1 MDMDKKPI
9 YQLKQKYLSLFKSMT
24 WTRAINELKS
34 IDSVSEIRS
43 VVDCIK
49 RVYGK
54 LPGDIEG
61 VLYPKTL
68 GELSHISSKFYKPIS
83 ALSEINWFLSYA
95 RNNWSQ
101 LQWFAEKK
109 NEYEQAFLLGQFQ
122 TCHAVLDEVKDKL
135 GVSLWLY
142 EQYCVLLEYEGRSKD
157 SMNLISDVL
166 KSCGD
171 NNNYIP
177 WLVYYLFE
185 RSSRKLSPFKFD
197 EDLNALY
204 KKNKTDLHEDYYK
217 YIIFRLNYYNRPS
230 DMDFSLPIMF
240 ESISSLID
248 RYLVVISVVKA
259 SLERNIDDEL
269 IISRGLYLYNKTND
283 KSLIPIIALD
293 KEKLGDDY
301 YDTNYMEII
310 DSFYKG
316 NYEKCKDLSKSYLI
330 KDASCLNA
338 CIYYCRSLVYLTKP
352 FEVPYKENKC
362 APINELALKV
372 YNVLTYQNAQDSLYS
387 LYQINKNLSSFYI
400 SSDIDYFY
408 KVEQNEPVNN
418 NQKFLNI
425 NCFDPE
431 FSGVWNNDEK
441 AYAYINNSAKVFS
454 SSTACKVWLKSV
466 RHEYIDDSTLPEHI
480 IGPINIEFFFR
491 NKKYDESYSYSEKL
505 YKSAPDCVP
514 IRQIAVA
521 RMIECL
527 TCKKEYQKAISL
539 YVKYYLEDIPSVV
552 KVDTQCIIQHLQDNL
567 YEGIRRN
574 VDLVIFVALSCKEI
588 VDKSYILLE
597 FCELKGVKKPSEL
610 IEILDPQTYGS
621 NKLELFY
628 SLLDDDEILKNYS
641 IIESYEDRL
650 NERKK
655 LLQYIISLNSS
666 YKETY
671 QLALK
676 KIEDALLVYN
686 FSHNLDESKIYANEE
701 AIINYKLSE
710 IGGKYSRYRMLVDT
724 VIQHKAD
731 IYFVDVGNTS
741 LFDDQNYEEESKT
754 EVTISSN
761 GLYDIFYSLYQ
772 DIKEQFLYSD
782 YGLVAYLSTRVRHG
796 ELESALR
803 PELAKRHLILSTL
816 DNIYQED
823 GFWKNTYS
831 LGKEESYIILAA
843 LRKFSTE
850 FDYEVTTLIKQ
861 NLQIFDKENKPTGL
875 FNYEVSDK
883 ESAVKAM
890 EIGLQLKAGDD
901 SKNAFCHLMINWLWE
916 KTEESLAVIRSKI
929 DNEFKS
935 QITHLIEELEYTISE
950 KLPEGHARNDMLSA
964 LRAASE
970 AVSTK
975 IQKISKWFN
984 VTHSKLENVDF
995 QAVSMQIFNSVKQSH
1010 TNCRTND
1017 SLNIL
1022 GDSFMIHSDYVIHYA
1037 DILRNILTN
1046 MFVHGVDSTD
1056 GIRHMKLDIDIGLEE
1071 VRLSFENF
1079 IDSDAEKLNQLF
1091 ADKLNNCGLTNFEGG
1106 SGIAKVNKILK
1117 QDLNCKENEILMH
1130 AEKNICYT
1138 TVIIKLSNFKVS

>member
-1 MDMDKKPI
+1 MYKKPI
-9 YQLKQKYLSLFKSMT
+9 YQLKQDYLSLFKSNSLAK
-24 WTRAINELKS
+24 AINELKS
-34 IDSVSEIRS
+34 LGNVLEMRN

-49 RVYGK
+49 SVYGK
-54 LPGDIEG
+54 LPKDIEG

-68 GELSHISSKFYKPIS
+68 SELSHISSKFYKPIS
-83 ALSEINWFLSYA
+83 SISEINWFISYT
-95 RNNWSQ
+95 RGNWPQ
-101 LQWFAEKK
+101 LRWFAEKK
-109 NEYEQAFLLGQFQ
+109 VEYEQSFLLGQFHN
-122 TCHAVLDEVKDKL
+122 CHTVLDEIKDRL
-135 GVSLWLY
+135 GISLWLY
-142 EQYCVLLEYEGRSKD
+142 EQNCVLLEYEGRSRD

-177 WLVYYLFE
+177 WLAYYLFE

-217 YIIFRLNYYNRPS
+217 YILFRLNYYNRPN
-230 DMDFSLPIMF
+230 DMDFSLPVMF
-240 ESISSLID
+240 ESISSLVD
-248 RYLVVISVVKA
+248 RYLIVISVIKA
-259 SLERNIDDEL
+259 SLVHNINDD
-269 IISRGLYLYNKTND
+269 IIVSRGLYLYKKTND
-283 KSLIPIIALD
+283 KSLIPIIALN
-293 KEKLGDDY
+293 KEKMSSNY
-301 YDTNYMEII
+301 YNAHYMEIV
-310 DSFYKG
+310 DSFYQG
-316 NYEKCKDLSKSYLI
+316 YYEKCRDLSKSYLME
-330 KDASCLNA
+330 DASCFDA
-338 CIYYCRSLVYLTKP
+338 CIYYCRSLIYLSQQ
-352 FEVPYKENKC
+352 FEIPYRETRG

-372 YNVLTYQNAQDSLYS
+372 YNVLTYKDAQDSLYS

-400 SSDIDYFY
+400 SADLDYFY
-408 KVEQNEPVNN
+408 KVEQNEPVNK

-425 NCFDPE
+425 NHFDPE
-431 FSGVWNNDEK
+431 FSGIWSNEED
-441 AYAYINNSAKVFS
+441 AYAYINSSSVFFK

-466 RHEYIDDSTLPEHI
+466 RHEYIDDASLPEHI
-480 IGPINIEFFFR
+480 IGPVNIEYFFR
-491 NKKYDESYSYSEKL
+491 NKTYDKSYSYSEKL
-505 YKSAPDCVP
+505 YLSAPDCVP

-521 RMIECL
+521 KMVECL
-527 TCKKEYQKAISL
+527 ACQNEYQKAISL
-539 YVKYYLEDIPSVV
+539 YVNYFLKDIPSVV

-567 YEGIRRN
+567 YEGVRRN
-574 VDLVIFVALSCKEI
+574 IDLVIFVALACKEI

-610 IEILDPQTYGS
+610 IDILDPQICGID
-621 NKLELFY
+621 KLELFY

-641 IIESYEDRL
+641 IIESYEERL

-655 LLQYIISLNSS
+655 ILQYIISFSS
-666 YKETY
+666 PRKETY
-671 QLALK
+671 QVALK

-701 AIINYKLSE
+701 AIISYKLSE
-710 IGGKYSRYRMLVDT
+710 LGGKYGRYRMLVDT
-724 VIQHKAD
+724 VIQHKED

-754 EVTISSN
+754 DVAISSN
-761 GLYDIFYSLYQ
+761 GLYDIFHSLYL

-823 GFWKNTYS
+823 TYWKNTYS
-831 LGKEESYIILAA
+831 LGPDESNVILSA
-843 LRKFSTE
+843 LQKFSKE
-850 FDYEVTTLIKQ
+850 FDTAVTSLIKQ
-861 NLQIFDKENKPTGL
+861 NLQIYDKENKPNGL

-883 ESAVKAM
+883 ESALKAV
-890 EIGLQLKAGDD
+890 EFGLELKAGTD
-901 SKNAFCHLMINWLWE
+901 SKDAFCHLMINWLWE
-916 KTEESLAVIRSKI
+916 KTEESLSVIRSMV
-929 DNEFKS
+929 DTEFKVHIS
-935 QITHLIEELEYTISE
+935 QLIEELKTALREG
-950 KLPEGHARNDMLSA
+950 LPEGHARNDMLSE

-970 AVSTK
+970 AISTK

-984 VTHSKLENVDF
+984 VSHSKLENVDF
-995 QAVSMQIFNSVKQSH
+995 SAVSLQIFNSVKQSH
-1010 TNCRTND
+1010 TNCQTND
-1017 SLNIL
+1017 VLNII
-1022 GDSFMIHSDYVIHYA
+1022 GDSFLIRSDYVIHYA

-1046 MFVHGVDSTD
+1046 IFVHGVDSTD
-1056 GIRHMKLDIDIGLEE
+1056 GFRHMKLDININSDE
-1071 VRLSFENF
+1071 VRMSFENF
-1079 IDSDAEKLNQLF
+1079 IDSDADELNHLF
-1091 ADKLNNCGLTNFEGG
+1091 DEKLNNCGFAYFEGG

-1138 TVIIKLSNFKVS
+1138 NVVIKLANFKVS